1 VIILLYL
8 CHINSQQYY
17 EIREQI
23 TIGRTSGD
31 IVCPEDGRMS
41 GKHAQV
47 SVETDGA
54 ENSIYVE
61 DLGSKNFTI
70 VNRAEIHPNQKT
82 KIKIY
87 NLLEIGDQQ
96 FVVTDTKEVKLN
108 DLNEMIKR
116 HLSRS
121 ILKINLEVVHPGPLA
136 APVEIP
142 PFELLKIKEAQILQL
157 QNDILLVE
165 QGAESE
171 LLKLEEAKEK
181 VIVKAK
187 SKKAEMIKVI
197 SALQLAVERMKEEML
212 KVKAEIELKKKK
224 IINLKDLPTDSTEE
238 LPE

>member
-1 VIILLYL
+1 
-8 CHINSQQYY
+8 
-17 EIREQI
+17 
-23 TIGRTSGD
+23 
-31 IVCPEDGRMS
+31 MS